1 MRFLYLSLAIL
12 AGILLFFP
20 ARELLG
26 TGGAWGLLAGWVVA
40 VLAVHTAILNRRGG
54 ALAVGLGIISDKR
67 RVLAQRRRQLVTA
80 DAYGQPVT
88 EKWDKEVG
96 YFVETVLKEGLT
108 ERGHAFER
116 ISPAGR
122 TQLLAAIETAAT
134 APDPGL
140 SAFAEVTAAT
150 TPADYEAICAERLR
164 HSGWTAR
171 LTGGSGDQGAD
182 VIAEKDG
189 RRLVL
194 QCKLY
199 TKAVNNKAVQEASA
213 ARQHER
219 AHMAAVVT
227 PAGYTASARSLAGT
241 TGVLLLHHDDLLT
254 AFADGDQPVA
264 HGRKPAKLAPA
275 SPEKT
280 AAALK
285 RSKPVTA
292 AEKWEADVAAA
303 EKPAPAKKS
312 AGRRRKETVAPVA
325 ESPPVPAA
333 PPAPEKIPAA
343 AASAPVQ
350 APAPAPAPA
359 RTRAATTPAPAADA
373 PSADAEALPEPG
385 IPGARAPIGRRLLVR
400 LGTAVALVALVA
412 SIGSI
417 VHVWIG
423 R

>member
-26 TGGAWGLLAGWVVA
+26 TGGAWGLLAAWVVTA
-40 VLAVHTAILNRRGG
+40 LAVHTAILNRRGG
-54 ALAVGLGIISDKR
+54 ALAVGLAIISDKR

-88 EKWDKEVG
+88 EKWEKEVG
-96 YFVETVLKEGLT
+96 YFVDTVLKEGLT

-122 TQLLAAIETAAT
+122 AQLLAAIETAAT

-254 AFADGDQPVA
+254 TFADADQPVA
-264 HGRKPAKLAPA
+264 HARKPAKLAPA

-280 AAALK
+280 TAALK
-285 RSKPVTA
+285 RAKPETA
-292 AEKWEADVAAA
+292 AEKWEAGVAAA
-303 EKPAPAKKS
+303 EKRAPKKA
-312 AGRRRKETVAPVA
+312 AGRKGK
-325 ESPPVPAA
+325 AA
-333 PPAPEKIPAA
+333 DTPAPEA
-343 AASAPVQ
+343 AASAPPEPPAPVPEPV
-350 APAPAPAPA
+350 APAKA
-359 RTRAATTPAPAADA
+359 RRPQADTAPAAADTSPA
-373 PSADAEALPEPG
+373 PPAARPEAGTATDGSGHSRPL
-385 IPGARAPIGRRLLVR
+385 GRHLLVR

-412 SIGSI
+412 SVGSI